1 MRSASF
7 KAAAVAA
14 LAATALFAGAAS
26 ATAATAA
33 GADATHV
40 KKSSK
45 KSKGVSVLLT
55 DFKGGDLAV
64 TVDATGKKSTKHT
77 WALYVDG
84 RKVAAKKYLDKDK
97 SKTWVIKDL
106 PTGDVKLSAP
116 AAKGQFTTVALDV
129 K

>member
-14 LAATALFAGAAS
+14 IAATALFAGAAS
-26 ATAATAA
+26 ATAA

-40 KKSSK
+40 KKTSK
-45 KSKGVSVLLT
+45 KSKSVSVLLT
-55 DFKGGDLAV
+55 DFRGGNLAV

-77 WALYVDG
+77 WTLYVDG

>member
-7 KAAAVAA
+7 KAAAVATI
-14 LAATALFAGAAS
+14 AATALFAGAAS
-26 ATAATAA
+26 ASAA

-40 KKSSK
+40 KKTSK

-55 DFKGGDLAV
+55 DFRGGNLAV

-84 RKVAAKKYLDKDK
+84 RKVAAKSYLDKDK
-97 SKTWVIKDL
+97 SKTWVIKNL

-116 AAKGQFTTVALDV
+116 AATGQVTTVALDV

>member
-26 ATAATAA
+26 ATAA

-40 KKSSK
+40 KKTSK

-64 TVDATGKKSTKHT
+64 TVDATGKKATKHT

-106 PTGDVKLSAP
+106 PAGDAKLVAP
-116 AAKGQFTTVALDV
+116 AATGQVTTVALDV